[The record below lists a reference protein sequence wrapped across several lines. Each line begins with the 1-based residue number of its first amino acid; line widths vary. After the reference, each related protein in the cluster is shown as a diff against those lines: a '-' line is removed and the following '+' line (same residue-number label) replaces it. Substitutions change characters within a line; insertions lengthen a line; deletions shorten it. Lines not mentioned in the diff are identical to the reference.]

1 MLKNSPT
8 KTDKQYHF
16 SQSNE
21 TDSNSLERQGFT
33 VKAMQYDSMSPMGK
47 SACYPNSVPKNA
59 LNLHVQRR
67 AKRLKKT
74 DLETETIDHSARVG
88 VNDKYNFVSLMIIFA
103 NQTGTCSNSTSP
115 TSESVCI
122 D

>member
-1 MLKNSPT
+1 LNKKKQTKKPNQTNKPKHATYQTKNKKPIDPRIMKPCYPMLKNSPT

-21 TDSNSLERQGFT
+21 TDSNSLERQGLLL
-33 VKAMQYDSMSPMGK
+33 KAMQYDSMSPMGK

-67 AKRLKKT
+67 AKRLKKR
-74 DLETETIDHSARVG
+74 I
-88 VNDKYNFVSLMIIFA
+88 
-103 NQTGTCSNSTSP
+103 
-115 TSESVCI
+115 
-122 D
+122 